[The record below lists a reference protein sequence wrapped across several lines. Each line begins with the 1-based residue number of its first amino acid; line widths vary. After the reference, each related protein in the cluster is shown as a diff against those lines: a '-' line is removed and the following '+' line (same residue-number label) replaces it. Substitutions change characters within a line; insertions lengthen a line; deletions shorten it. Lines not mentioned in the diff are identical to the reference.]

1 MPSGLRLF
9 VIVFWGL
16 LAEDFGDLPGVF
28 TALDWL
34 AGAGV
39 LPGVLVAAVVLIL
52 VVLLTSRLVAGCV
65 FAVVTGFGAA
75 FARGAFLAG
84 TGFFGAGS
92 FAFGADL
99 AFLAGA
105 AFFTGCFAAGFLTGA
120 LPEDAAD
127 FLGAFVADLA
137 AGFAAALPGT
147 GFFFTDFAPALA
159 AGLAVGFFTAF
170 GFAAFFFAIVVAI
183 SGSLLCVTNKS
194 CQRSTMAGVL
204 CRALVGTSPRFQK
217 ARTLSD
223 SRWQCQTS
231 LRKITFACNL
241 KANGVAAGMTCI
253 K

>member
-1 MPSGLRLF
+1 LPSGLRLL
-9 VIVFWGL
+9 VMVFWGL
-16 LAEDFGDLPGVF
+16 LAEDFVDLPGVLA
-28 TALDWL
+28 ALDGL

-65 FAVVTGFGAA
+65 FAVVAGFGAA
-75 FARGAFLAG
+75 FAGGAFLGG

-92 FAFGADL
+92 FALGAGL
-99 AFLAGA
+99 GFLAGA
-105 AFFTGCFAAGFLTGA
+105 DFFTGCFAAGFLTGA
-120 LPEDAAD
+120 FPEDAAD
-127 FLGAFVADLA
+127 FFGALVADLT
-137 AGFAAALPGT
+137 AGFAAALPVA
-147 GFFFTDFAPALA
+147 GFFFAFFTDLAPALA
-159 AGLAVGFFTAF
+159 AGLAVAFFTAF

-231 LRKITFACNL
+231 LRKITFACCL
-241 KANGVAAGMTCI
+241 KQTVWQHT
-253 K
+253 